1 MGNIKY
7 NHLMS
12 SSMISIAQQQQQG
25 ENRSLRIPNDLTR
38 QQKKVV
44 VVVVFHQ
51 IYITSYM

>member
-1 MGNIKY
+1 
-7 NHLMS
+7 MS